1 MSQKPNVIIF
11 GGLNTLSRTLVAHLV
26 PLQGDPLVNH
36 LRIVDKYS
44 INPPTTYLGAEF
56 KDVVKNPIIEYKQA
70 NLTVASIVATTFDP
84 PAGQEPYSYVFDLS
98 GEIRW
103 DRPEQVQIT
112 QTFHVAR
119 FIALESAKRK
129 VKAHVRLQHPFY
141 TSDKKPAEEKD
152 DIKPEGVNGTWW
164 HESLR
169 AIAAIPNLNLVILR
183 TTQTYGPYQIE
194 MISSI
199 FVISAVYAHLRQP
212 VKSLWSPGKFL
223 YNVTHNSDVSA
234 ALWRCATWIDEVG
247 GREKAEVLA
256 GEVLHWHNEKKHVS
270 QVEGMVP
277 HNITV
282 KAPLF
287 HLSGN
292 PDLTYNDLLKT
303 IAGVM
308 GTTHEYHDFFTST
321 AAKFRLEDSVEE
333 INEEHVGAWTQMI
346 TTSDPPVPNTPLSAY
361 LDLYLLNKHQFGL
374 SNKRIQE
381 VMGFKPKVA
390 GVTEVAIKELIQ
402 KWKDEGSWPKF
413 DH

>member
-1 MSQKPNVIIF
+1 MAQKPNVIVF
-11 GGLNTLSRTLVAHLV
+11 GGLNTLSRALVTHLV
-26 PLQGDPLVNH
+26 PLQGESLVNH

-44 INPPTTYLGAEF
+44 VNPPTTYLGAEF
-56 KDVVKNPIIEYKQA
+56 KEIVKNPIIEYKQA
-70 NLTVASIVATTFDP
+70 NLTVASIVTTSFDP
-84 PAGQEPYSYVFDLS
+84 PAGQEPYSYVFDLT

-119 FIALESAKRK
+119 FIALESAKRN

-152 DIKPEGVNGTWW
+152 DIKPEGVTGTWW

-199 FVISAVYAHLRQP
+199 FVISAVYAYLKQP
-212 VKSLWSPGKFL
+212 VKSLWSPGKFP

-234 ALWRCATWIDEVG
+234 ALWRCATWIDEIG
-247 GREKAEVLA
+247 GREKADGLA
-256 GEVLHWHNEKKHVS
+256 GEVIHWHNDKKHVG

-277 HNITV
+277 HNVAV

-287 HLSGN
+287 NLSGN

-303 IAGVM
+303 SAAVL

-321 AAKFRLEDSVEE
+321 AAKFRLEDSVED

-346 TTSDPPVPNTPLSAY
+346 TSSNPPVPNTPLSAY

-374 SNKRIQE
+374 SNKKIQD
-381 VMGFKPKVA
+381 VTGFKLEVP
-390 GVTEVAIKELIQ
+390 GITEAAIKELIQ
-402 KWKDEGSWPKF
+402 KWKDEESWPKF